1 MQNHTQFVQYFAIY
15 SYESVG
21 VLMSINIDDNR
32 ELAENKILL
41 LYIIDKLNLPVTN
54 TFITKVVLENSYMN
68 YFFLQ
73 QFLSE
78 MLIDEY
84 LESKTE
90 DSRSMYIITTKGKE
104 VLNMFTD
111 LLPIG
116 LKKRIASTVR
126 EIRKNYRNETMII
139 SDYTCE
145 NENEYVVKCK
155 IKEDDFSLIDI
166 KVTVGSKEEAI
177 NISNNWRAYADIL
190 YTEVLDSLIKN
201 RKQQGS

>member
-1 MQNHTQFVQYFAIY
+1 
-15 SYESVG
+15 
-21 VLMSINIDDNR
+21 MSINIDDNR